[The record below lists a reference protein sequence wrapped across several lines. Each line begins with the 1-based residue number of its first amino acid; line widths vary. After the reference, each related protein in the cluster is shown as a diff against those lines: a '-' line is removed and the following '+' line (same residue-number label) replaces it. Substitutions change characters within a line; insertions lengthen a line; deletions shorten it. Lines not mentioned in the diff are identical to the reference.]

1 MSSRNEIRKKSARRV
16 RRRFQVRRSTFGTS
30 QKPRLTVF
38 RSHKNIS
45 CQLIDDTKGVTLA
58 AASTQAKEAQGVIQ
72 GSGGN
77 VKAAAVIGKLIAEKV
92 KALGVSAVQFDR
104 NGYRF
109 HGRIKA
115 LVNAAREAGLKI

>member
-16 RRRFQVRRSTFGTS
+16 RRRFHVRRSTFGTS
-30 QKPRLTVF
+30 QRPRLTVF

-45 CQLIDDTKGVTLA
+45 CQLIDDAKGVTLA
-58 AASTQAKEAQGVIQ
+58 SASTQAKDAKGVIQ

-77 VKAAAVIGKLIAEKV
+77 VKAAAAIGKLIAEKV